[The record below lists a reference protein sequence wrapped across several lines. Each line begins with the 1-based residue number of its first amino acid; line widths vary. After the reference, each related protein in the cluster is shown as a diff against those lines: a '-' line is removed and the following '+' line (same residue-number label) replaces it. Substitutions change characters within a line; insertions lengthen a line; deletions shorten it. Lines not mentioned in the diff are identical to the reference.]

1 MAKRSEI
8 YGNDGIR
15 DDKSQVFLYRHP
27 DFAVYAQRNVYPKT
41 YPFTVTDHWHDE
53 VEFIYVYSGSL
64 NYYVEGNCIT
74 LHGGQGLF
82 INSRKVHVGKPNS
95 NEAVDYYFAIIH
107 PMLLCASKYVDET
120 FVEPIIQNPALPYI
134 IFDEANSD
142 WEKEILKDV
151 ASISDAHS
159 REEGELEVQMT
170 FFKIWKNMYSH
181 IDLKKK
187 TEIPQNHNLATLKDM
202 ISYIYLHYKEKVE
215 LKDIAK
221 AGSIGKTMCTSI
233 FNKYVNKTPGEFL
246 RDYRIQ
252 QSVVLLKTTDMSV
265 TDICYE
271 TGFSDASY
279 YSKTFKD
286 VMGTTPL
293 QYRKENSEVPLSH
306 FSKML
311 LNQDSQA

>member
-8 YGNDGIR
+8 YGNDGVR

-95 NEAVDYYFAIIH
+95 NESVDYYFAILH

-120 FVEPIIQNPALPYI
+120 FVEPVIQNPSLPYI
-134 IFDEANSD
+134 IFDESNSE
-142 WEKEILKDV
+142 WEKELLSDV

-159 REEGELEVQMT
+159 SVLASRSRLHSRYSLVSSMMSSPGPGAART
-170 FFKIWKNMYSH
+170 FS
-181 IDLKKK
+181 
-187 TEIPQNHNLATLKDM
+187 
-202 ISYIYLHYKEKVE
+202 ISFIL
-215 LKDIAK
+215 
-221 AGSIGKTMCTSI
+221 TS
-233 FNKYVNKTPGEFL
+233 
-246 RDYRIQ
+246 R
-252 QSVVLLKTTDMSV
+252 
-265 TDICYE
+265 
-271 TGFSDASY
+271 
-279 YSKTFKD
+279 
-286 VMGTTPL
+286 
-293 QYRKENSEVPLSH
+293 
-306 FSKML
+306 
-311 LNQDSQA
+311 